1 MITTT
6 DQDLIEKFDELIFWV
21 KFSALP
27 TFVPLIKGTLRDEVD
42 RLVYE
47 LSDGQRSTRDIA
59 QIVTANGKKITHA
72 TIANM
77 WEKWALLNLVMA
89 TEKKGRF
96 KRTVSLASIG
106 IVVPQFKLVQNEG
119 DVHNE

>member
-1 MITTT
+1 MVEEE
-6 DQDLIEKFDELIFWV
+6 LIEKINELVFWV

-27 TFVPLIKGTLRDEVD
+27 TFISLIRNTLRDDVD

-59 QIVTANGKKITHA
+59 QIVTANGTKITHA

-77 WEKWALLNLVMA
+77 WEKWAMLNLVMT

-96 KRTVSLASIG
+96 KRAVSLATIG
-106 IVVPQFKLVQNEG
+106 IDVPKYKSVQVEGDTQNEQ
-119 DVHNE
+119 